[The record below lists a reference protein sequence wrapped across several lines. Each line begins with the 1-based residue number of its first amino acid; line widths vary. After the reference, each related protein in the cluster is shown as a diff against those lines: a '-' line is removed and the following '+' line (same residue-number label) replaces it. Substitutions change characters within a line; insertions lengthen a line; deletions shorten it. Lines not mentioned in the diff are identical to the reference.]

1 MVIVEFF
8 RYIKILILNSTQNT
22 DTELHKE
29 LDDKLADR
37 NKSFPLYEPYD
48 LPVADFKE
56 DHWTRRLVCGIQEHC
71 QKILIG
77 KVFSYTIE
85 GTGNSFQKFLA
96 HSLEV
101 SATTNKAFLFQGAP
115 DVLIRTE
122 TAAVMMCG
130 TDDSDRK
137 FKWTF

>member
-1 MVIVEFF
+1 MTSWMIGTSLF
-8 RYIKILILNSTQNT
+8 
-22 DTELHKE
+22 
-29 LDDKLADR
+29 
-37 NKSFPLYEPYD
+37 
-48 LPVADFKE
+48 
-56 DHWTRRLVCGIQEHC
+56 HC
-71 QKILIG
+71 MNRTTYPWQTLKRTIGPDGWYAEKILIG
-77 KVFSYTIE
+77 KVFSSTIE

-96 HSLEV
+96 HGLDV

-130 TDDSDRK
+130 TDDSDCK